1 MNGAKTL
8 LQSHPWIKDTGDGI
22 TVAGSALTTDK
33 SAATVHALTS
43 TTYKRI
49 SLQGPYGFTPSL
61 EFRFRM
67 SGAAENATDTL
78 NLYAMAD
85 PHGKGDD
92 HYTLVGTI
100 TITAGTQVDANA
112 YPFADGVSIADELWI
127 DDVVVLNDASDGIA
141 RIAINTQGYSDFVFL
156 LTGQISSTAV
166 FVDYRRV

>member
-8 LQSHPWIKDTGDGI
+8 IQSQPWRNDSGDGI

-43 TTYKRI
+43 TTYKRV
-49 SLQGPYGFTPSL
+49 SLQGPYQFTPSL

-67 SGAAENATDTL
+67 SGATENATETL

-85 PHGKGDD
+85 PHGKGD

-100 TITAGTQVDANA
+100 TITAGTQVDGND

-127 DDVVVLNDASDGIA
+127 DDVVLLNDASDGIA
-141 RIAINTQGYSDFVFL
+141 RIAMNTQGYSDFVFI
-156 LTGQISSTAV
+156 LTGQLSSTAV
-166 FVDYRRV
+166 FIDFRRI